1 MTKNFLN
8 SLQEKV
14 NEPTIKS
21 GFKLSEYTSNA
32 LESVKKTYLDF
43 SFKNVF
49 SVGTSEETQFD
60 TYHYFLIPDIENPD
74 TFIVNVHRVV
84 PVGVIDESKIKKR
97 KIFHIADE
105 SHFEKIKQEVVSQIK
120 DEKIKSSEND
130 ISFYSESSNILKTF
144 SHSIDQSSMMASN
157 GLFLLGVGTLMLNPV
172 TGIAIIASSF
182 MPDFLT
188 TGVSASFKSMSQKLS
203 NKSNESRNSNAEK
216 KAIEELK
223 KINPV
228 INYNSTLK
236 RFYNCLI
243 DSEYSA
249 LLEIDDEKD
258 KKDFQ
263 LTSEILKTL
272 FHDTVN
278 KKDSLFQKNQTP
290 NNVKNFIN
298 SL

>member
-1 MTKNFLN
+1 
-8 SLQEKV
+8 V
-14 NEPTIKS
+14 
-21 GFKLSEYTSNA
+21 
-32 LESVKKTYLDF
+32 F
-43 SFKNVF
+43 SF
-49 SVGTSEETQFD
+49 GTSEETQFD
-60 TYHYFLIPDIENPD
+60 TYHYFLIPDMENPD

-120 DEKIKSSEND
+120 DEKLKSSEND

-188 TGVSASFKSMSQKLS
+188 TGVSASFKSISQKLS

-223 KINPV
+223 K
-228 INYNSTLK
+228 
-236 RFYNCLI
+236 LI
-243 DSEYSA
+243 
-249 LLEIDDEKD
+249 L
-258 KKDFQ
+258 
-263 LTSEILKTL
+263 
-272 FHDTVN
+272 
-278 KKDSLFQKNQTP
+278 
-290 NNVKNFIN
+290 
-298 SL
+298 